1 MPLLNS
7 EEKNFYEQHGYLIL
21 KGMFNQH
28 EIDEIKEEYR
38 KLWLQMVANGDIV
51 QDQERP
57 VESLFPR
64 LSNHHRVN
72 EVAARYML
80 DERTRGVV
88 EELIGEEA
96 LVIQTVYYFKAP
108 GGRGLPLHQDNYD
121 IGVTPGTTYTAW
133 LSLEHSSEENG
144 GLFLVPG
151 SHRFELAVPV
161 PIEGDEYLFLHTIP
175 IPSGYNMINLQTEP
189 GDVVFFDGN
198 LYHGS
203 HRNRTEHHFRQTFV
217 THYCAAS
224 VERITLNHNM
234 LVNSKGERVRRRL
247 NFNPKAVATQGEITN
262 WWKIYFPE
270 KGKIY

>member
-1 MPLLNS
+1 MPQISS
-7 EEKNFYEQHGYLIL
+7 EQKAFFEQEGYLIV
-21 KGMFNQH
+21 KGLFSQQ

-38 KLWLQMVANGDIV
+38 KLWLEMVAEGEIA
-51 QDQERP
+51 QDKARP
-57 VESLFPR
+57 VESLYPR

-72 EVAARYML
+72 DVAARYML

-88 EELIGEEA
+88 EQLIGEEA

-133 LSLEHSSEENG
+133 VSLEHSTKENG

-161 PIEGDEYLFLHTIP
+161 PIEGDEYHFPHTIS
-175 IPSGYNMINLQTEP
+175 IPDGYKTISLETEP
-189 GDVVFFDGN
+189 GDVVYFTGN
-198 LYHGS
+198 TYHGS
-203 HRNRTEHHFRQTFV
+203 HKNQTRHSFRQSFV
-217 THYCAAS
+217 THYAASS

-247 NFNPKAVATQGEITN
+247 NPTPKAVATQGDITT
-262 WWKIYFPE
+262 WRKIYFPE
-270 KGKIY
+270 KGKIH